1 MPDEPENVNNPLNV
15 DDPAA
20 FVQRFEPHVAAT
32 VELAYDQGNK
42 AVPELAPGNPTT
54 NVSFPINAFAYFE
67 TKNRAWLMGWYR
79 NELVEMERGQHALL
93 MYFPP
98 PGNVNAKVYPILRDY
113 FHVPK
118 EHLDRLVAEQA
129 PVFVWVDPDSL
140 LRYLRLDRLVEAT
153 DDDPA
158 NYLDWLGK
166 KNELGQL
173 CGIQF
178 GAHIHTSDEQ
188 MIREHATEAGIDVD
202 SPAFWDEVERCL
214 AIIEANALQ
223 LLREAG
229 LYVQDEGHGA
239 DGDRTA
245 SVWIFA
251 QPIGEPHTQK
261 QIALLKAILNWADGD
276 WPSTTSGNF
285 DHAFGAGA
293 TDKLYALTEAAS
305 RFIEVTIEFAGIEAL
320 QEWAKLNLVESTDPD
335 DPEAFIQHYQ
345 PRLKADLVIDY
356 CAAVTGKPQSVYK
369 NVDAAPLFQHHSRNE
384 MALLYK
390 ADSLQYQGNFRYR
403 LNRPNQCALTRTWL
417 ESIGVTPEDIAGI
430 STLENHGIAFVY
442 ITRKEFNNYLRMVY
456 PNIRLREDLE
466 DVDSPENALSFDPM
480 AALLKA
486 GYHPTKHSTSERELV
501 KAWPVDLA
509 GSVYL
514 FVLRYYA
521 DLIHFIVRFGDNE
534 GSSEVAQSGIR
545 VGENWM
551 NVLIPRIEQFMAG
564 RKGDPK
570 TIADELDTFLRQTL
584 ASLKNVA
591 ESEEPDVDKPEGY
604 LDRVTGWIDT
614 FVNAGC
620 TLNPEATHTNQ
631 FWKKFELPDDSN
643 YWLYLHVRDPLW
655 IIAQRVASRTV
666 MREIFEFPH
675 GDIKGMTSM
684 FERLN
689 TLMTRARTRARNDFY
704 VLDQEIQRMHT
715 EHLKRRDSYL
725 SGKLKEGIDDPPPDL
740 LDKLSPEACQ
750 HCNNDLTQRHCV
762 VRQYVERGTGRVY
775 ELSGHY
781 DARQGYFTNDEDFGK
796 IIPYLPRCDLPADCD
811 ICQRCGKSTTK
822 DKPRRQ
828 ESQEVDAPEPEQYL
842 AQIHSVEDVVRDI
855 QNYGLFVNSIRQWGR
870 WLILNGG
877 TFHNTEDNTEAGCRQ
892 NLERFLQKL
901 GITQHHLKLGT
912 VTMQSHVWFQLA
924 IPKSQIT
931 PESWQPYRRNT
942 SGWPAE
948 PYSEWLPESV
958 DDPDDADAFLQHH
971 ADIELPDVYIITA
984 TQSPKPDAQNPG
996 RRYFLGNAHKGES
1009 GYMRFGSWY
1018 PMNPTQRNF
1027 PLEAFAS
1034 RFTQTQATAFL
1045 RHLQTDHWTV
1055 TSYHDFKI
1063 ESLTRFV
1070 PLIENVDD
1078 PDDPADN
1085 INRTA
1090 DALDVPAT
1098 MHRLGFEDLF
1108 AKGSTNGPAWGWQE
1122 GNKRIV
1128 VFPTPTAFEYE
1139 ITLLT
1144 RPAAKVQVGRGRRW
1158 AQWSATGRLKSNAA
1172 DLAITLEAMR
1182 RGHVVEGIADPDAPE
1197 LNIERH
1203 TAALDLPALMQ
1214 RLGFKEVTYR
1224 HSGNTHWEKV
1234 RGHALWSVRP
1244 STGTPTVDV
1253 RMAAA
1258 FGTPQNWVTPYSTT
1272 CRVEELESVLNGV
1285 GFNAPVVT
1293 IESAADPDDP
1303 NVNIDRHIASME
1315 PGPVLTELGFH
1326 EQWPTWNCAD
1336 PEYMWWEKFDHNTGL
1351 KWTAIRKS
1359 EDAPHMMEVS
1369 ISRSR
1374 KLEGHPLHDW
1384 QQVGGFICHVGDLK
1398 RRLLSAFGTNWK
1410 TYEALGDPDDPTANV
1425 ERFAQQVAQAA
1436 QEKLDATID
1445 SALADF
1451 DNAVEMRGIDDI
1463 KRADAKAAEVAT
1475 FWAEQAG
1482 YENGSDEFDLLVS
1495 AVNTRCG
1502 EMFPTPESMFESKDE
1517 ENWQE
1522 ILMVLVGNGH
1532 LTPRAAER
1540 YKRAQNA
1547 ESNAR
1552 LLELFLELDELSQ
1565 LPETP
1570 ENNARFAELLG
1581 QMANVVTVANMRYGS
1596 ALRDLANTVK
1606 VVESEEVD
1614 PQQFVNAT
1622 FDVPTMLKRLRFE
1635 KNGNEWSKVY
1645 QQPPPRKEL
1654 MLIVSVRGHGTLADS
1669 SIAIYDLVIYS
1680 GGNREWNPF
1689 KYIWGRTVLQLEP
1702 TIRDVE
1708 QHIRADTL
1716 AQVAG

>member
-1 MPDEPENVNNPLNV
+1 MPDEPENVNNPLDV

-42 AVPELAPGNPTT
+42 AVPELAPGDPTT

-113 FHVPK
+113 FHVPE

-140 LRYLRLDRLVEAT
+140 LRYLHLDRLVEDTA
-153 DDDPA
+153 DDPA

-188 MIREHATEAGIDVD
+188 MIRANATESGIDVD

-214 AIIEANALQ
+214 AIIEANALH

-261 QIALLKAILNWADGD
+261 QIALLKAILDWADGD

-305 RFIEVTIEFAGIEAL
+305 RFIEVTIEFTGTEAL
-320 QEWAKLNLVESTDPD
+320 KEWAKLNLVESADPD

-403 LNRPNQCALTRTWL
+403 LNRPNQCSLTREWL
-417 ESIGVTPEDIAGI
+417 ESIGVTPEDITGI

-442 ITRKEFNNYLRMVY
+442 IARKEFNNYLRMVY

-466 DVDSPENALSFDPM
+466 DVDSPENALSFNPM

-486 GYHPTKHSTSERELV
+486 GYQKTPHTTNEV
-501 KAWPVDLA
+501 IKAWPVDLA
-509 GSVYL
+509 GSVY
-514 FVLRYYA
+514 
-521 DLIHFIVRFGDNE
+521 IHFINFSALLHNSLIYCLVRCGESERNSDVAGE
-534 GSSEVAQSGIR
+534 GFSIWDGWI
-545 VGENWM
+545 

-570 TIADELDTFLRQTL
+570 TIALELYTFLRDTTL
-584 ASLKNVA
+584 KLGTDSLA
-591 ESEEPDVDKPEGY
+591 HQHEALDEPDVDKPEGY

-614 FVNAGC
+614 FVNADC
-620 TLNPEATHTNQ
+620 TLNTESTHRNQ

-655 IIAQRVASRTV
+655 IIAKRVASRTV
-666 MREIFEFPH
+666 MQEIFEFPH

-689 TLMTRARTRARNDFY
+689 TLMTRARTRAQNDFY
-704 VLDQEIQRMHT
+704 VLDQEIQRMHA
-715 EHLKRRDSYL
+715 EHLKRRDRYL
-725 SGKLKEGIDDPPPDL
+725 SGKVEEGIDDPPPDL
-740 LDKLSPEACQ
+740 
-750 HCNNDLTQRHCV
+750 
-762 VRQYVERGTGRVY
+762 
-775 ELSGHY
+775 
-781 DARQGYFTNDEDFGK
+781 
-796 IIPYLPRCDLPADCD
+796 
-811 ICQRCGKSTTK
+811 
-822 DKPRRQ
+822 Q

-842 AQIHSVEDVVRDI
+842 AQIHNVEDVVRDI

-892 NLERFLQKL
+892 NLEQFLQKL

-1018 PMNPTQRNF
+1018 PMNPTHRNF

-1078 PDDPADN
+1078 PDDPTDN

-1122 GNKRIV
+1122 GNKKIV

-1144 RPAAKVQVGRGRRW
+1144 RPAATHCEKVRGRRW

-1234 RGHALWSVRP
+1234 RGHVIWSVRP

-1272 CRVEELESVLNGV
+1272 CRVDELESVLNGA

-1293 IESAADPDDP
+1293 IESVADPDDP
-1303 NVNIDRHIASME
+1303 AVNVERHIEAMDAGKILE
-1315 PGPVLTELGFH
+1315 PLGFSLRL
-1326 EQWPTWNCAD
+1326 PSWNCAD
-1336 PEYMWWEKFDHNTGL
+1336 KEYHWWEKFDNTTGF
-1351 KWTAIRKS
+1351 KWTVIRKS
-1359 EDAPHMMEVS
+1359 DDEPQMMDVD
-1369 ISRSR
+1369 IYRSR
-1374 KLEGHPLHDW
+1374 KLPGHPLLDW
-1384 QQVGGFICHVGDLK
+1384 QQIGGFHCHIGDL
-1398 RRLLSAFGTNWK
+1398 
-1410 TYEALGDPDDPTANV
+1410 
-1425 ERFAQQVAQAA
+1425 
-1436 QEKLDATID
+1436 EKKL
-1445 SALADF
+1445 
-1451 DNAVEMRGIDDI
+1451 
-1463 KRADAKAAEVAT
+1463 KRAFTLRWGVEGDDTVWGQNVRALDVVETTVT
-1475 FWAEQAG
+1475 
-1482 YENGSDEFDLLVS
+1482 DEPQ
-1495 AVNTRCG
+1495 T
-1502 EMFPTPESMFESKDE
+1502 MFESKDE

-1522 ILMVLVGNGH
+1522 ILMVLVGNGR

-1565 LPETP
+1565 APETP

-1581 QMANVVTVANMRYGS
+1581 QMVNVVTVANMRYGS

-1606 VVESEEVD
+1606 VVESDEID
-1614 PQQFVNAT
+1614 PQQFVNTT

-1645 QQPPPRKEL
+1645 RQSPPRKEL
-1654 MLIVSVRGHGTLADS
+1654 MLVVSVRGGGTLVDNS
-1669 SIAIYDLVIYS
+1669 NAIFDLVIYS
-1680 GGNREWNPF
+1680 GEGRDWNPF
-1689 KYIWGRTVLQLEP
+1689 KYIWGRTILQLEP
-1702 TIRDVE
+1702 AIRDVE